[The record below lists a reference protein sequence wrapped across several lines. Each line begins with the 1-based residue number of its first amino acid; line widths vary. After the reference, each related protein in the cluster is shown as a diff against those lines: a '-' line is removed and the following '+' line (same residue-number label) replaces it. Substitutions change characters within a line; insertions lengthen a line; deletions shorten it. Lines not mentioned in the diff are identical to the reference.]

1 MLGELIHRKLIHVFS
16 EVRLW
21 DENQRD
27 FSRAVKTAQLSYNSN
42 SSFQNLEAIN
52 TSDVLFECSGISP
65 LGRHCT
71 KKTFGINFGYQLYV
85 IVKILKCN
93 MQTGAKKAVFYLFL
107 SKALILCR
115 LMLQCFKKT
124 R

>member
-93 MQTGAKKAVFYLFL
+93 MQTGTKKAMFYLFL
-107 SKALILCR
+107 SKAFILCR

>member
-1 MLGELIHRKLIHVFS
+1 MLGLLIHRKLIHVFS

-65 LGRHCT
+65 LGRDCT
-71 KKTFGINFGYQLYV
+71 KKLLGLTLDIN
-85 IVKILKCN
+85 C
-93 MQTGAKKAVFYLFL
+93 
-107 SKALILCR
+107 
-115 LMLQCFKKT
+115 MLL
-124 R
+124 